1 MKVDQNNKQLNNSVM
16 VLDERVSR
24 GFYQQTLLTGT
35 LFLLIGVSVIYP
47 LMALLLS
54 PVMILIGLLVIAYSL
69 SRILRIDRYLK
80 NLLD

>member
-35 LFLLIGVSVIYP
+35 LFLLIGVSVMYP